1 MRPDVR
7 ARAPAPSSPPT
18 SPSVSPASTPCA
30 AQLRA
35 RSSGG
40 PLGRRTLSA
49 PGSGYDKPETI
60 LLHSA
65 EEVETLLDVGPAA
78 VK

>member
-1 MRPDVR
+1 M
-7 ARAPAPSSPPT
+7 
-18 SPSVSPASTPCA
+18 
-30 AQLRA
+30 
-35 RSSGG
+35 
-40 PLGRRTLSA
+40 SA

-78 VK
+78 VAKRAQKLHALV

>member
-1 MRPDVR
+1 MV
-7 ARAPAPSSPPT
+7 
-18 SPSVSPASTPCA
+18 
-30 AQLRA
+30 
-35 RSSGG
+35 
-40 PLGRRTLSA
+40 SA

-78 VK
+78 VNG